1 MNNVVMKRMFR
12 FWNRISIRILFIFV
26 LITPFLV
33 DSLPQREGKQRG
45 NQDSCNVDADCQK
58 NGQTNRCCSQFY
70 FCGTGPD
77 YCAEGTKYQQMH
89 TFCHTDKKI
98 FTTKPQAIKESNHF
112 RVYLS
117 RCWICWRRLVE
128 SARRRWSKKTIW
140 WPVYNCLWKKSKV
153 SVSIKCIDSLSLIKT
168 NKILLWCE

>member
-12 FWNRISIRILFIFV
+12 FWNRISIRILLIFV

-33 DSLPQREGKQRG
+33 DSLPQREAKQRG

-77 YCAEGTKYQQMH
+77 YCAEGTKYQQML
-89 TFCHTDKKI
+89 TFVMPIMEKDFH
-98 FTTKPQAIKESNHF
+98 
-112 RVYLS
+112 Y
-117 RCWICWRRLVE
+117 
-128 SARRRWSKKTIW
+128 
-140 WPVYNCLWKKSKV
+140 
-153 SVSIKCIDSLSLIKT
+153 
-168 NKILLWCE
+168 

>member
-1 MNNVVMKRMFR
+1 MNNVVMKTMFQFR
-12 FWNRISIRILFIFV
+12 NGISIRILFIFV

-77 YCAEGTKYQQMH
+77 YCAEGTKYQQMLNGVIPII
-89 TFCHTDKKI
+89 TPG
-98 FTTKPQAIKESNHF
+98 FTAIKEYNHF

-117 RCWICWRRLVE
+117 RC
-128 SARRRWSKKTIW
+128 
-140 WPVYNCLWKKSKV
+140 
-153 SVSIKCIDSLSLIKT
+153 
-168 NKILLWCE
+168 

>member
-77 YCAEGTKYQQMH
+77 YCAEGNNYQQML
-89 TFCHTDKKI
+89 TFVMPIIKKI
-98 FTTKPQAIKESNHF
+98 FTTKPLAIKEYNHF

-117 RCWICWRRLVE
+117 RC
-128 SARRRWSKKTIW
+128 
-140 WPVYNCLWKKSKV
+140 
-153 SVSIKCIDSLSLIKT
+153 
-168 NKILLWCE
+168 

>member
-1 MNNVVMKRMFR
+1 MKRMFR

-33 DSLPQREGKQRG
+33 DSLPQREAKQRG

-77 YCAEGTKYQQMH
+77 YCAEGIKYQHML
-89 TFCHTDKKI
+89 TFVTPIIKSYGGVALVRGGKYQTYDGDNFIRTVVWEFPNYQKAIECHDS
-98 FTTKPQAIKESNHF
+98 KE
-112 RVYLS
+112 YQDG
-117 RCWICWRRLVE
+117 WM
-128 SARRRWSKKTIW
+128 
-140 WPVYNCLWKKSKV
+140 
-153 SVSIKCIDSLSLIKT
+153 
-168 NKILLWCE
+168 

>member
-12 FWNRISIRILFIFV
+12 FCNRISIRILFIFV
-26 LITPFLV
+26 LVTPFLV

-77 YCAEGTKYQQMH
+77 YCAEGTKYQQMLNFVIPIKRFSLQNH
-89 TFCHTDKKI
+89 RLLKNIIILGCTFPDVEFVGGDLSKARGGGGVKKRYDDQCI
-98 FTTKPQAIKESNHF
+98 IACEKNPQ
-112 RVYLS
+112 
-117 RCWICWRRLVE
+117 CQ
-128 SARRRWSKKTIW
+128 
-140 WPVYNCLWKKSKV
+140 
-153 SVSIKCIDSLSLIKT
+153 
-168 NKILLWCE
+168 